1 MPLHC
6 FYTPKNRCDEKRITD
21 WTSNTRQKYQ
31 RSSKSLVQASFAEI
45 PVEFDIIS
53 FDLIWCIWVAHVA
66 WLFMP
71 IQSKPPAK
79 WETRVLSRL
88 HTGGNPAVRWRIFIR
103 SSINEDME
111 KFQKIY
117 IWVVCYAI
125 LCNFILFCLELAG
138 RVSFSLFPSYDHPK
152 LNHYD
157 IKLPIPG
164 N

>member
-6 FYTPKNRCDEKRITD
+6 FCTPKTD
-21 WTSNTRQKYQ
+21 VMKNGLDIQHKTKISTQSQKF
-31 RSSKSLVQASFAEI
+31 SSSIVRMNSGWIWHYFIWLN
-45 PVEFDIIS
+45 
-53 FDLIWCIWVAHVA
+53 LIHLSCAFP

-71 IQSKPPAK
+71 IQSKHPAK

-88 HTGGNPAVRWRIFIR
+88 YTGGNTAVRWRIFIR

-125 LCNFILFCLELAG
+125 LCNFILFCLELAC

-157 IKLPIPG
+157 LKLPIPG